1 MCGHENEVV
10 CLSFDPHAALL
21 ATGAM
26 DYRANLWD
34 VETGKEY
41 TTLKGHKA
49 EVVSLHFCAE
59 GDKIITGS
67 FDSTGKIWDV
77 RTGNCVYTLDEH
89 TAEISNALFMEVE
102 SILKLKGEESS
113 IFSS

>member
-1 MCGHENEVV
+1 
-10 CLSFDPHAALL
+10 LSFDPHAALL

-89 TAEISNALFMEVE
+89 TAEISNALFDFTGDYVATC
-102 SILKLKGEESS
+102 SLDR
-113 IFSS
+113 